1 MALQNLHQNTLL
13 TINLDQGFACR
24 NISVFLK
31 ITFKFPVFKS
41 KKKVLFTFINYLK
54 PQLHPVVQLLI

>member
-13 TINLDQGFACR
+13 TINIDQGRSCR

-31 ITFKFPVFKS
+31 ITFKFPVIKN
-41 KKKVLFTFINYLK
+41 KN
-54 PQLHPVVQLLI
+54 